1 MTPAAELIAA
11 FTEAKWLAA
20 SQGNSP
26 AAEAYHAAAEL
37 VAETF
42 KGEPVA

>member
-1 MTPAAELIAA
+1 MTPAAECVAALIQTA
-11 FTEAKWLAA
+11 WLAA
-20 SQGNSP
+20 SHGNSA

-42 KGEPVA
+42 KGEPVD